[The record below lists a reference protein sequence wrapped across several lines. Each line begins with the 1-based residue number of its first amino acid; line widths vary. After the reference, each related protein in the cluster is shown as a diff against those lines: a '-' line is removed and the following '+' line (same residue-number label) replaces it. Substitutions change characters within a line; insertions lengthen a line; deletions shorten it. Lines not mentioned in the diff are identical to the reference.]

1 MIVRGCE
8 ASLGIRVYFCYRK
21 RRRITEIVS
30 GVIRWQRRLHW
41 TLSNLPKPTKIDK
54 MDPPLR
60 ILLYMATYEL
70 LELKLAS
77 HAINEYVTLA
87 RDVMHDGCA
96 KVANGVLR
104 SVIRLKDSG
113 TLPVPPKPEKGMK
126 FNDVAN
132 LLAINFSHPT
142 WMVGRWLKQFGLQR
156 TVELLKV
163 NNSRPKYSVRVT
175 PGQDIEDLIMCLEDM
190 GVVLNRSNY
199 LPEEY
204 LVISS
209 GLQSII
215 NSGLLK
221 EGKLQVQDEAAGMVV
236 AMLSPQGGENILDCC
251 AAPGG
256 KTLFAAARMSGKGTI
271 VALDSVDSRLGA
283 LRKASQHQGFGDMI
297 TCIAADARQF
307 CENAAQ
313 SNDTFD
319 RVLVDA
325 PCSGTG
331 VLCKRADMRWRRK
344 ISDMAGL
351 VTLQNELL
359 DAASMVVCPGGL
371 LVYSTCSIEPE
382 ENELVVERFIEKHPE
397 FYLEPADVV
406 PDIPKEC
413 MNASGML
420 QMYPDVHRT
429 DGAFAARLRKGS
441 LRT

>member
-1 MIVRGCE
+1 
-8 ASLGIRVYFCYRK
+8 VYFCYRK

-163 NNSRPKYSVRVT
+163 NNSRPKYSVRIT
-175 PGQDIEDLIMCLEDM
+175 PGQDIEDLIMRLEDM

-204 LVISS
+204 LVVSS

-382 ENELVVERFIEKHPE
+382 ENELVVESFIEKHPE

>member
-1 MIVRGCE
+1 
-8 ASLGIRVYFCYRK
+8 
-21 RRRITEIVS
+21 
-30 GVIRWQRRLHW
+30 
-41 TLSNLPKPTKIDK
+41 
-54 MDPPLR
+54 
-60 ILLYMATYEL
+60 MATYEL

-104 SVIRLKDSG
+104 AVIRLKDSG

-126 FNDVAN
+126 FNDVAD

-142 WMVGRWLKQFGLQR
+142 WMVARWLKRFGLRR
-156 TVELLKV
+156 TIEILKI
-163 NNSRPKYSVRVT
+163 NNSRPKYSVRVS
-175 PGQDIEDLIMCLEDM
+175 PGQDVEDLITSLEDM
-190 GVVLNRSNY
+190 GAVVNRSHY
-199 LPEEY
+199 LPNEY

-236 AMLSPQGGENILDCC
+236 AMLSPRKGDSLLDCC

-256 KTLFAAARMSGKGTI
+256 KTLFAAARMSGKGSI

-283 LRKASQHQGFGDMI
+283 LRKAAQQQSFGDMI

-307 CENAAQ
+307 CENAAL

-344 ISDMAGL
+344 VSDMTGL
-351 VTLQNELL
+351 VTLQMELL
-359 DAASMVVCPGGL
+359 DAASMVVCPEGL

-382 ENELVVERFIEKHPE
+382 ENELVVERFLKDHPE
-397 FYLEPADVV
+397 FYLEEANVV

-413 MNASGML
+413 MSASGML

-429 DGAFAARLRKGS
+429 DGAFAARMRRG
-441 LRT
+441 